1 MLCTPGNSLQPG
13 LNKNTLNYRQHEPL
27 EHQTTPSEPHGRQQR
42 ASYGTNESTALEG
55 TTAKLHGV
63 KRCSQ
68 PARAL
73 TSPTSSSSKGAAMTA
88 THYTKSL
95 QRQMQS
101 RCSAARPAVE
111 VLSPRPN
118 CTACS
123 SASRCSQEPRE
134 AGEAAK
140 PCCSVTPH
148 NQCFLWEDAQSTG

>member
-55 TTAKLHGV
+55 TTAKPHGV

-123 SASRCSQEPRE
+123 SASRDALGSPEKPEKQPNP
-134 AGEAAK
+134 AAR
-140 PCCSVTPH
+140 
-148 NQCFLWEDAQSTG
+148 